1 MSEFDSTNMV
11 LSAEERMPEDID
23 VNRFAL
29 VAILVAANA
38 KHPTAY
44 PDYETLNE
52 MSDSGLLAYA
62 DGLLYSLEHSSP
74 PKDEV
79 AAEVRDG
86 LRRVI
91 RGGEQPG
98 RTR

>member
-1 MSEFDSTNMV
+1 MT
-11 LSAEERMPEDID
+11 EDID

-38 KHPTAY
+38 KRPADY
-44 PDYETLNE
+44 PDYETLNA

-62 DGLLYSLEHSSP
+62 NGLLSSLEHSSS

-79 AAEVRDG
+79 GAEVIDG

-91 RGGEQPG
+91 RGDEQDVELHELRASHELSRSG
-98 RTR
+98 FH

>member
-1 MSEFDSTNMV
+1 
-11 LSAEERMPEDID
+11 MPEDID

-38 KHPTAY
+38 KHPAEY

-52 MSDSGLLAYA
+52 MNASGLLAYA
-62 DGLLYSLEHSSP
+62 DGLLSSLEHSSP

-91 RGGEQPG
+91 RGDEQPG